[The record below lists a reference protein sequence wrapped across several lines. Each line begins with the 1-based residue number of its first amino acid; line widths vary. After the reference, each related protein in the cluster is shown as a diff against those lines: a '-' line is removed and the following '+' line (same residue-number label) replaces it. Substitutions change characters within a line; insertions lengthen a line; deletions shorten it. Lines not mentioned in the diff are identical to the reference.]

1 MSSQEIKTQLRDVRN
16 KVTNAAADLEQR
28 WKTVSNTKPHRRDEV
43 RVIYNDIMKL
53 MKANNFWLTVLMK
66 AVTDQRED
74 VNACDRVVT
83 EITGMTDVLRDLEQT
98 DATNKAQLQSHLEAP
113 AQPGGKGPRQSGGRR
128 RTGRR
133 LRPG

>member
-1 MSSQEIKTQLRDVRN
+1 
-16 KVTNAAADLEQR
+16 
-28 WKTVSNTKPHRRDEV
+28 
-43 RVIYNDIMKL
+43 MKL

-83 EITGMTDVLRDLEQT
+83 EITGMTDVLRDLEQA

-113 AQPGGKGPRQSGGRR
+113 TQPGGKGPRQSGGRR
-128 RTGRR
+128 KTRRRRRSAGSETRASGRR
-133 LRPG
+133 WAYR